1 MTKFYAAAFGTYN
14 ASTSRLPWEDDIR
27 DFYVELGEVVA
38 EDMDEAEELAWELL
52 EPVMHRIESE
62 EDIYSADWQL
72 WWE

>member
-1 MTKFYAAAFGTYN
+1 MKFKVFAYADVDVNTDPEPWLEDILELETYAVEFEAAD
-14 ASTSRLPWEDDIR
+14 E
-27 DFYVELGEVVA
+27 E
-38 EDMDEAEELAWELL
+38 EAEELAWELL